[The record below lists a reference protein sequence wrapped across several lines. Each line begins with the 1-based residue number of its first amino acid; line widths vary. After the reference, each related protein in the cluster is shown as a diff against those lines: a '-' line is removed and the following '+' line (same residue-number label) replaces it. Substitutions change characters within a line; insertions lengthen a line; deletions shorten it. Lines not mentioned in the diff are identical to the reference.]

1 VYSEGE
7 NFGKE
12 GRYPVRKRI
21 RPLLGWC
28 ERAVYGKQGLLYII
42 ADSST
47 DNLTSVNYRIKN
59 FSNLPQSRHLSVGRN
74 NSRNLSNDKK

>member
-1 VYSEGE
+1 M
-7 NFGKE
+7 
-12 GRYPVRKRI
+12 RKRI

-47 DNLTSVNYRIKN
+47 DNLTSVNYRIKD
-59 FSNLPQSRHLSVGRN
+59 FSNVPQSRRLTV
-74 NSRNLSNDKK
+74 SRNLSNDRK

>member
-1 VYSEGE
+1 MYSEGE

-47 DNLTSVNYRIKN
+47 DNLTSVNYRIKD
-59 FSNLPQSRHLSVGRN
+59 FSNVFPSKQLSVSRN
-74 NSRNLSNDKK
+74 NSRNASNDRK